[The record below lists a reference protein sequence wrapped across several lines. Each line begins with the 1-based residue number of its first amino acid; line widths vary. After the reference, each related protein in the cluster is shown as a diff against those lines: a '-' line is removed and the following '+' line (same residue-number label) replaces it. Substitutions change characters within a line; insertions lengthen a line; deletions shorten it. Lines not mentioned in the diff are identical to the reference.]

1 MSNRFGT
8 LLKKVFLGKRD
19 NLISLEDPFEVMQ
32 RLLSHCQVT
41 GMLDAGASDGRIS
54 RRLLRRFPAAQA
66 YAFEPNPQY
75 AERLREYARIEPRFQ
90 PHFLALSD
98 EKGQACLNVTASLGS
113 TSLLTPGQ
121 RMQELLPE
129 GVAVTNREQVEITTI
144 DEWVR
149 EHGNPGIE
157 LMKFDIQGAEL
168 KALSGAVH
176 TLQTSTLLVYAEIWF
191 NAGYEGGALYGEIDT
206 FLHQHGYVLY
216 DFYKPKYD
224 SKGLLT
230 WANAIFIHAERVQR

>member
-8 LLKKVFLGKRD
+8 LLKKMFLGKRS

-32 RLLSHCQVT
+32 RLLSHREVT
-41 GMLDAGASDGRIS
+41 GILDAGASDGRIS
-54 RRLLRRFPAAQA
+54 KRLLRRFPAAQVF
-66 YAFEPNPQY
+66 AFEPNPMYAEPLKQY
-75 AERLREYARIEPRFQ
+75 AEAESHFQ

-98 EKGQACLNVTASLGS
+98 QKGQASLNVTASLGS

-121 RMQELLPE
+121 RMQELMPE
-129 GVAVTNREQVEITTI
+129 GVAVTNCEQVEVTTI
-144 DEWVR
+144 DEWVQAN
-149 EHGNPGIE
+149 GNPDIE

-176 TLQTSTLLVYAEIWF
+176 TLQMSTLLIYAEIWF

-206 FLHQHGYVLY
+206 FLHQYGYVLY

-230 WANAIFIHAERVQR
+230 WANAIFIHAQRVQG